1 MILKKLFHLNFLK
14 LIEKKEISY
23 EKIEE
28 IANTFFENLNILF
41 QNTPNIDSENFI
53 CTVEGFIKYKRP
65 CFRIKVETGAG
76 SFETFPDFDLAV
88 ESENF
93 REINAISLFY
103 GTLFPYNNEDGTIRI
118 KDFYEEF
125 ENLWIYSK
133 VHSPKFP
140 IFSIETGLFLYKNEP
155 FAIYKKDNKV
165 KINVGICEQKQ
176 GYIKKI
182 YDFVK
187 NINLSEEVKEV
198 LFVSVEDCNIIK
210 NRKGIIFQDFRNPDC
225 KQILSELQFIANKDF
240 EYFSRNAHI
249 KIKNSKKEIFK
260 LYDAFSYIEIENE
273 KLNKILLSD
282 FLFQSII
289 TSELTFNKSFKLFEI
304 INGTEVT
311 KKNYMNYCLSDLERF
326 KAISN
331 GEKFVEENKEFL
343 FSDLGSL
350 SKRIKSFIKITD
362 NYFVDNNLVILKS
375 DAFLLG
381 TFEKYFS
388 KLMLD
393 YCENVKYIV
402 NCPDGRITFEN
413 KYITFEYDGELSEYE
428 INKIIKIVS
437 ECEEKLEDI
446 RIYDLCHNFVFDK
459 EKNEFK
465 KKGWC

>member
-14 LIEKKEISY
+14 LIEKREISY
-23 EKIEE
+23 EKLK
-28 IANTFFENLNILF
+28 LN
-41 QNTPNIDSENFI
+41 
-53 CTVEGFIKYKRP
+53 
-65 CFRIKVETGAG
+65 
-76 SFETFPDFDLAV
+76 FD
-88 ESENF
+88 
-93 REINAISLFY
+93 
-103 GTLFPYNNEDGTIRI
+103 
-118 KDFYEEF
+118 
-125 ENLWIYSK
+125 
-133 VHSPKFP
+133 
-140 IFSIETGLFLYKNEP
+140 
-155 FAIYKKDNKV
+155 IYKKDNKV
-165 KINVGICEQKQ
+165 KINIGICEQKQ

-198 LFVSVEDCNIIK
+198 EFVSVEDCNIIK
-210 NRKGIIFQDFRNPDC
+210 NEKGIIFQDFRNPDC
-225 KQILSELQFIANKDF
+225 KQILSELQFIADKDF

-249 KIKNSKKEIFK
+249 KIKNSKIEIFK

-311 KKNYMNYCLSDLERF
+311 KKNYINYCLSDLKRLEV
-326 KAISN
+326 ISN

-362 NYFVDNNLVILKS
+362 NYFVDNNLVILKT
-375 DAFLLG
+375 DVFLLE

-388 KLMLD
+388 KLILD

-413 KYITFEYDGELSEYE
+413 EYTTFEYDGELSKYE
-428 INKIIKIVS
+428 IDKIIKIVS

-465 KKGWC
+465 KKSWC

>member
-28 IANTFFENLNILF
+28 IANTFFENLNIIF

-65 CFRIKVETGAG
+65 CFKIKVETGAG
-76 SFETFPDFDLAV
+76 SFETYPDFELV
-88 ESENF
+88 IESKEF

-118 KDFYEEF
+118 KNFYEEF

-133 VHSPKFP
+133 VHSQKFP
-140 IFSIETGLFLYKNEP
+140 EFSIEKGLFLNKNEP

-198 LFVSVEDCNIIK
+198 EFVSIEDCNIIK
-210 NRKGIIFQDFRNPDC
+210 NKNGIIFQDFRNPDC
-225 KQILSELQFIANKDF
+225 KQILSELQFIADKDF

-249 KIKNSKKEIFK
+249 KIKNSKIKIFK
-260 LYDAFSYIEIENE
+260 LYDAFSYIEIKNE
-273 KLNKILLSD
+273 KLEKICLSD

-289 TSELTFNKSFKLFEI
+289 TSELTFNKPFKLFKI
-304 INGTEVT
+304 INGTKVT
-311 KKNYMNYCLSDLERF
+311 KKNYMNYCLSDLKRF
-326 KAISN
+326 EAISN

-350 SKRIKSFIKITD
+350 SKMIKNFIKITD

-375 DAFLLG
+375 DDFLLKA
-381 TFEKYFS
+381 FEKYFP

-393 YCENVKYIV
+393 YCDNVKYII

-413 KYITFEYDGELSEYE
+413 EYTTFEYDGEIFEYE
-428 INKIIKIVS
+428 INKIIEIIS
-437 ECEEKLEDI
+437 ENEKKLEDI
-446 RIYDLCHNFVFDK
+446 RIYDLCNNFIFNK
-459 EKNEFK
+459 EKNEFEK
-465 KKGWC
+465 KSWC

>member
-140 IFSIETGLFLYKNEP
+140 IFSIETGLFLYENEP

-249 KIKNSKKEIFK
+249 KIKNSKIEIFK

>member
-28 IANTFFENLNILF
+28 IANTFFENLNIIF
-41 QNTPNIDSENFI
+41 QNTSNIDSENFI

-65 CFRIKVETGAG
+65 CFKIKVETGAG
-76 SFETFPDFDLAV
+76 NFETCPDFELV
-88 ESENF
+88 IESEEF

-118 KDFYEEF
+118 KNFYEEF
-125 ENLWIYSK
+125 KNLWIYSK
-133 VHSPKFP
+133 VHSPKFSE
-140 IFSIETGLFLYKNEP
+140 FSIEEGLFLNENEP

-165 KINVGICEQKQ
+165 KINVGICKYQQ

-187 NINLSEEVKEV
+187 NINLSEKVKEV
-198 LFVSVEDCNIIK
+198 EFVSIEDCNIIK
-210 NRKGIIFQDFRNPDC
+210 NEKGIIFQDFRNPDC
-225 KQILSELQFIANKDF
+225 KQILSELQFIADKDF

-249 KIKNSKKEIFK
+249 RINNSKIEIFK
-260 LYDAFSYIEIENE
+260 LYDAFSYIEIKNE
-273 KLNKILLSD
+273 KLEKICLSD

-331 GEKFVEENKEFL
+331 GEKFVEENKELL

-350 SKRIKSFIKITD
+350 SKMIKSFIKITD
-362 NYFVDNNLVILKS
+362 NYFVDNNRVILKT
-375 DAFLLG
+375 DEFLLE
-381 TFEKYFS
+381 TFEKFFS
-388 KLMLD
+388 KLTLD
-393 YCENVKYIV
+393 YCDNVKYII
-402 NCPDGRITFEN
+402 NCPDGRITFKN
-413 KYITFEYDGELSEYE
+413 GYTTFEYDGELSEYK
-428 INKIIKIVS
+428 INKIMEIIS
-437 ECEEKLEDI
+437 ECEEKFEDI
-446 RIYDLCHNFVFDK
+446 RIYDLCNNFIFNK
-459 EKNEFK
+459 EKNEFEK
-465 KKGWC
+465 KSWC

>member
-1 MILKKLFHLNFLK
+1 MILKKIFHLNFLK

-41 QNTPNIDSENFI
+41 QNTSNIDSENFI

-65 CFRIKVETGAG
+65 CFKIKVETGAG
-76 SFETFPDFDLAV
+76 SFETCPDFELV
-88 ESENF
+88 IESKEF

-103 GTLFPYNNEDGTIRI
+103 GTLFPYNNEDGVIRI

-140 IFSIETGLFLYKNEP
+140 EFSI
-155 FAIYKKDNKV
+155 
-165 KINVGICEQKQ
+165 
-176 GYIKKI
+176 
-182 YDFVK
+182 
-187 NINLSEEVKEV
+187 
-198 LFVSVEDCNIIK
+198 EDCNIIK
-210 NRKGIIFQDFRNPDC
+210 NEKGIIFQDFRNPDC
-225 KQILSELQFIANKDF
+225 KQILSELQFIADKDF

-249 KIKNSKKEIFK
+249 RINNSKIKIFK
-260 LYDAFSYIEIENE
+260 LYDAFSYIEIKNE
-273 KLNKILLSD
+273 KLEKICLSD

-311 KKNYMNYCLSDLERF
+311 KKNYMNYCLYDLKRLE
-326 KAISN
+326 AISN

-375 DAFLLG
+375 DTFLLG

-388 KLMLD
+388 KLILD
-393 YCENVKYIV
+393 YCEDVKYII
-402 NCPDGRITFEN
+402 NCPDGRITFKN
-413 KYITFEYDGELSEYE
+413 GYTTFEYDGELFEDTL
-428 INKIIKIVS
+428 NRIIKKV
-437 ECEEKLEDI
+437 EDCEEKPEDI

-465 KKGWC
+465 KKSWC